1 VITARL
7 NPVLARELRERARSR
22 RTFIIL
28 TIALAVLASILDL
41 IYTATRPS
49 AGLESVFNSAA
60 LDSARNGRQIFDTML
75 LLILLLVC
83 FLVPGLTAGSITGE
97 RERQTLVPLQVTL
110 LKPRSIVL
118 GKIASSLA
126 FVVLMLI
133 ATTPLLAVSLILG
146 GITTGAVA
154 KGLLMIFATAILLAC
169 ISVCISTLLRRSQ
182 SAVVLSY
189 FATLMLLAGTLVIF
203 GAQQVGS
210 NQDYHYSNKAI
221 LVWNP
226 AVALTDIVSSET
238 DLALGSSGVTT
249 PLSPLRELIRPT
261 DSNFFGGNNAIRL
274 AGGGP
279 VPTILAA
286 GPNGQ
291 VVVRPAVGAAFDG
304 SLQQQ
309 AVDEGNDLG
318 IRFWVRS
325 LAAYALVSLT
335 AVAIAARRLRTP
347 SMRSES

>member
-28 TIALAVLASILDL
+28 TVALAVLASILDL

-49 AGLESVFNSAA
+49 AGIESVFNAAA

-133 ATTPLLAVSLILG
+133 ATAPLLAVSLILG

-169 ISVCISTLLRRSQ
+169 LSVCISTLLKRSQ

-189 FATLMLLAGTLVIF
+189 FATLMLLVGTLVIF
-203 GAQQVGS
+203 GAQQVGA
-210 NQDYHYSNKAI
+210 DRDWHHSNKAV
-221 LVWNP
+221 LVFNP
-226 AVALTDIVSSET
+226 AVALTDIVSSQT
-238 DLALGSSGVTT
+238 DLARGSSGVTT
-249 PLSPLRELIRPT
+249 PLSPLRELIRPN
-261 DSNFFGGNNAIRL
+261 DSRFSFPFSGN
-274 AGGGP
+274 GP
-279 VPTILAA
+279 QPTIVIS
-286 GPNGQ
+286 GPNGAP
-291 VVVRPAVGAAFDG
+291 VRIQTGTLQGAIAPG
-304 SLQQQ
+304 QQ
-309 AVDEGNDLG
+309 AVDESNNLG

-325 LAAYALVSLT
+325 LVAYGLISFA
-335 AVAIAARRLRTP
+335 AVAIASRRLRTP
-347 SMRSES
+347 AARSES

>member
-28 TIALAVLASILDL
+28 TVALAVLASILDL
-41 IYTATRPS
+41 VYTATRPS
-49 AGLESVFNSAA
+49 TGLESVFDATA

-126 FVVLMLI
+126 FVVLMLV
-133 ATTPLLAVSLILG
+133 ATAPLLAVSLILG

-154 KGLLMIFATAILLAC
+154 KGLVMILATAILLAC
-169 ISVCISTLLRRSQ
+169 LSVCISTLLRRSQ

-210 NQDYHYSNKAI
+210 NGDFQDSNKAV
-221 LVWNP
+221 LVLNP

-238 DLALGSSGVTT
+238 DLARGFSGVTT
-249 PLSPLRELIRPT
+249 PLTPLRELIRPA
-261 DSNFFGGNNAIRL
+261 DSNFLIPFSN
-274 AGGGP
+274 GP
-279 VPTILAA
+279 APTIMAI
-286 GPNGQ
+286 GPNG
-291 VVVRPAVGAAFDG
+291 VPVRVNSATLQGVAA
-304 SLQQQ
+304 QPQQ
-309 AVDEGNDLG
+309 AVDEGNNLG
-318 IRFWVRS
+318 VRFWVRS
-325 LAAYALVSLT
+325 LVTYALISLA

-347 SMRSES
+347 AMRSES

>member
-1 VITARL
+1 MITARL

-41 IYTATRPS
+41 VYTATRPS
-49 AGLESVFNSAA
+49 AGLESVFNTAA

-133 ATTPLLAVSLILG
+133 ATAPLLAVSLILG
-146 GITTGAVA
+146 GITTGAVF
-154 KGLLMIFATAILLAC
+154 KGLAMIFATAVLLAC
-169 ISVCISTLLRRSQ
+169 LSVCISTLLKRSQ

-210 NQDYHYSNKAI
+210 DQDFHRSNKAV
-221 LVWNP
+221 LVFNP

-238 DLALGSSGVTT
+238 DLARGSSGVTT
-249 PLSPLRELIRPT
+249 PLSPLRELMRPNDT
-261 DSNFFGGNNAIRL
+261 NIFGGNTVRF
-274 AGGGP
+274 GGAP
-279 VPTILAA
+279 VPTIMAV
-286 GPNGQ
+286 GPNG
-291 VVVRPAVGAAFDG
+291 VTVRPAVAVAIDG
-304 SLQQQ
+304 PGQPQQ
-309 AVDEGNDLG
+309 AVDEGNNLG

-325 LAAYALVSLT
+325 LIVYALISFA
-335 AVAIAARRLRTP
+335 AVAVASRRLRTP
-347 SMRSES
+347 AARSES

>member
-1 VITARL
+1 MITARL

-28 TIALAVLASILDL
+28 TVALALLASILDL

-49 AGLESVFNSAA
+49 AGLESVFNTAA

-133 ATTPLLAVSLILG
+133 STAPLLAVSLILG
-146 GITTGAVA
+146 GITTGAVF
-154 KGLLMIFATAILLAC
+154 KGLVMIFATAILLAC
-169 ISVCISTLLRRSQ
+169 LSVCISTLLRRSQ

-203 GAQQVGS
+203 GAQQVGADR
-210 NQDYHYSNKAI
+210 DYHFSNKAV
-221 LVWNP
+221 LVFNP
-226 AVALTDIVSSET
+226 MVALTDIVSSET
-238 DLALGSSGVTT
+238 DLARGSSGVST

-261 DSNFFGGNNAIRL
+261 DSNFFGRETVRF
-274 AGGGP
+274 GGAP
-279 VPTILAA
+279 VPTIMAM
-286 GPNGQ
+286 GPNGPI
-291 VVVRPAVGAAFDG
+291 VRPAVAGAFDG
-304 SLQQQ
+304 PLQQQQQ
-309 AVDEGNDLG
+309 AVDEGNNLG

-325 LAAYALVSLT
+325 LFAYALISFG
-335 AVAIAARRLRTP
+335 AVAVAARRLRTP
-347 SMRSES
+347 AARSES